1 MVSESLRSSK
11 ARSERPVSERAFFF
25 SWRTTFPH
33 GAAAARRFSLSVRKR
48 TATAAAPWRFY
59 GMPPTM
65 SHLQVQKELALLRG
79 LGRLRRVASLKMLV
93 MRSLKERASPIVM
106 PMIERSDEHPVSV
119 QRRRA
124 VISRTRLA
132 TGAQG

>member
-1 MVSESLRSSK
+1 
-11 ARSERPVSERAFFF
+11 
-25 SWRTTFPH
+25 
-33 GAAAARRFSLSVRKR
+33 
-48 TATAAAPWRFY
+48 
-59 GMPPTM
+59 MPPMM

-106 PMIERSDEHPVSV
+106 PMIEQSDEHPVSV
-119 QRRRA
+119 RRRRA

>member
-1 MVSESLRSSK
+1 
-11 ARSERPVSERAFFF
+11 
-25 SWRTTFPH
+25 
-33 GAAAARRFSLSVRKR
+33 
-48 TATAAAPWRFY
+48 
-59 GMPPTM
+59 MPPTV

-106 PMIERSDEHPVSV
+106 PPIVMPMIEQSDEHPVSV
-119 QRRRA
+119 RRRRA